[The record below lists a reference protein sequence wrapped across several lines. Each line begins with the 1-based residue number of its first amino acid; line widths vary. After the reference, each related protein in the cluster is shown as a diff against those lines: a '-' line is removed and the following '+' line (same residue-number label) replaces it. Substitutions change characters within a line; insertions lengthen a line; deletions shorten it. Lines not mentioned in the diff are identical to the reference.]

1 MKIKIKN
8 YNGIKEIEYE
18 IEDKKIN
25 FLFGISGSGK
35 SSIATALSDPILN
48 THIRVGESLENVLVE
63 VDNANVQYEDC
74 FIFDSNYMSNVLI
87 NKNKEE
93 DIYNILFGDGG
104 KIIKCKE
111 EYFNEI
117 SFLLPLKE
125 KIYNKI
131 GSIESL
137 ISDLKID
144 YLKDG
149 RKFQKST
156 KD

>member
-48 THIRVGESLENVLVE
+48 NHIRVGESLKNVLVE

-74 FIFDSNYMSNVLI
+74 YIFDSNYMSNVLI
-87 NKNKEE
+87 NKSKE
-93 DIYNILFGDGG
+93 DCGL
-104 KIIKCKE
+104 
-111 EYFNEI
+111 
-117 SFLLPLKE
+117 
-125 KIYNKI
+125 
-131 GSIESL
+131 
-137 ISDLKID
+137 
-144 YLKDG
+144 
-149 RKFQKST
+149 
-156 KD
+156 